1 MLNQIL
7 SMRKK
12 SQQTNNHTAEQQST
26 QISKRIIL
34 VGSPNTGKS
43 IIFNALTGTYT
54 SVSNYP
60 GTTVEVARGKIRIDN
75 ETFEVLDTPGM
86 YSLIPVTEEEDVTR
100 RIIMKRESA
109 IIIHVID
116 AKNLDRMLPLTLQL
130 IEAGLPIILVLN
142 MMDEAKKR
150 GIDINSG
157 ILQNILGIPV
167 VKTVAVTGE
176 GITQLRKEI
185 SNITEGQIH
194 LEKKQLIVHNS
205 AIESAISKI
214 TPLISNNTM
223 SRRALALLFLQDDQM
238 IKRCEEKG
246 FEKDTAK
253 DIRRIVKKAQESL
266 DEPIRYVMAMENQDE
281 ANHIVSKV
289 VSEVSNQDSQNLPD
303 RLSRI
308 MTRPLTGIPIF
319 LLVTYFGLYQFVGV
333 FGAGTIVDFLEA
345 SVFEE
350 YITPYITSL
359 ATTFIPWETIQ
370 DLFVGEYGVFT
381 LGLRYAIAIILPI
394 VGTFFFAFAIVED
407 TGYLPRMA
415 LLIDRVF
422 KKIGLSG
429 RAVIPMTLGFGCGTM
444 ATMVTR
450 TLETKRERVI
460 ATILL
465 ALAIPCSAQLG
476 VILGIL
482 SGNFMVTLI
491 WMSTV
496 LMTLLGVGLLT
507 AIIIP
512 GEKPSFYMEL
522 PPLRLPKLSNLISK
536 TYTRMEWYFIEILPL
551 FLLASLL
558 IWLGQ
563 ETGIFQ
569 IIVGGMTPLVNSL
582 GLPDKTAEAFLFG
595 FFRRDFGA
603 AGLYDLQK
611 AGLLSPLALV
621 VSAVTITLFV
631 PCIAQ
636 FSIMIKERGLKTAIS
651 IAAFVFPFAFFVG
664 YMLNWT
670 LGGII

>member
-1 MLNQIL
+1 MLSQIIE
-7 SMRKK
+7 SKIRK
-12 SQQTNNHTAEQQST
+12 QTNIHTTEEQSV

-60 GTTVEVARGKIRIDN
+60 GTTVEVAKGKSRIDN

-86 YSLIPVTEEEDVTR
+86 YSFIPVTEEEDVTR
-100 RIIMKRESA
+100 RIIMETESA

-150 GIDINSG
+150 GIDINSD
-157 ILQNILGIPV
+157 ILQDILGIPV

-176 GITQLRKEI
+176 GITQLKKEI
-185 SNITEGQIH
+185 NNITKNQIH
-194 LEKKQLIVHNS
+194 LEKKQLIVHNPT
-205 AIESAISKI
+205 IESAISKI
-214 TPLISNNTM
+214 TPLISNNTI

-238 IKRCEEKG
+238 IKRCEEKSL
-246 FEKDTAK
+246 EKETTI

-266 DEPIRYVMAMENQDE
+266 DEPIRYVTAMKNQDE
-281 ANHIVSKV
+281 VNHIVSKV
-289 VSEVSNQDSQNLPD
+289 VSEVSNQDSINLPD

-370 DLFVGEYGVFT
+370 DLFVGDYGVFT

-415 LLIDRVF
+415 LLIDRGF

>member
-1 MLNQIL
+1 MLSQIIE
-7 SMRKK
+7 SKIRK
-12 SQQTNNHTAEQQST
+12 QTNIHTAEEQSV

-60 GTTVEVARGKIRIDN
+60 GTTVEVAKGKSRIDN

-100 RIIMKRESA
+100 RIIMETESA

-150 GIDINSG
+150 GVGINSD
-157 ILQNILGIPV
+157 ILQDILGIPV

-185 SNITEGQIH
+185 NNITKNQTH
-194 LEKKQLIVHNS
+194 LEKKQLIVHNPT
-205 AIESAISKI
+205 IESAISKI
-214 TPLISNNTM
+214 TPLISNNTI

-238 IKRCEEKG
+238 IKRCEGKSLEK
-246 FEKDTAK
+246 EITT

-266 DEPIRYVMAMENQDE
+266 DEPIRYVTAMKNQDE
-281 ANHIVSKV
+281 VNHIVSKV
-289 VSEVSNQDSQNLPD
+289 VSEVSNQDSTNLPD

-345 SVFEE
+345 TVFEE
-350 YITPYITSL
+350 YITPYIISL

>member
-1 MLNQIL
+1 MLSQIIE
-7 SMRKK
+7 SKIRK
-12 SQQTNNHTAEQQST
+12 QTNIHTAEEQSV

-60 GTTVEVARGKIRIDN
+60 GTTVEVAKGKSRIDN

-100 RIIMKRESA
+100 RIIMETESA

-150 GIDINSG
+150 GVGINSD
-157 ILQNILGIPV
+157 ILQDILGIPV

-185 SNITEGQIH
+185 NNITKNQTH
-194 LEKKQLIVHNS
+194 LEKKQLIVHNPT
-205 AIESAISKI
+205 IESAISKI
-214 TPLISNNTM
+214 TPLISNNTI

-238 IKRCEEKG
+238 IKRCEGKSLEK
-246 FEKDTAK
+246 EITT

-266 DEPIRYVMAMENQDE
+266 DEPIRYVTAMKNQDE
-281 ANHIVSKV
+281 VNHIVSKV
-289 VSEVSNQDSQNLPD
+289 VSEVSNQDSTNLPD

-345 SVFEE
+345 TVFEE
-350 YITPYITSL
+350 YITPYIISL

-415 LLIDRVF
+415 LLIDRGF

-482 SGNFMVTLI
+482 SGNSMVTLI

>member
-1 MLNQIL
+1 MLSQIIE
-7 SMRKK
+7 SKIRK
-12 SQQTNNHTAEQQST
+12 QTNIHTAEEQSV

-60 GTTVEVARGKIRIDN
+60 GTTVEVAKGKSRIDN

-100 RIIMKRESA
+100 RIIMETESA

-150 GIDINSG
+150 GVGINSD
-157 ILQNILGIPV
+157 ILQDILGIPV

-185 SNITEGQIH
+185 NNITKNQTH
-194 LEKKQLIVHNS
+194 LEKKQLIVHNPT
-205 AIESAISKI
+205 IESAISKI
-214 TPLISNNTM
+214 TPLISNNTI

-238 IKRCEEKG
+238 IKRCEGKSLEK
-246 FEKDTAK
+246 EITA

-266 DEPIRYVMAMENQDE
+266 DEPIRYVTAMKNQDE
-281 ANHIVSKV
+281 VNHIVSKV
-289 VSEVSNQDSQNLPD
+289 VSEVSNQDSTNLPD

-345 SVFEE
+345 TVFEE
-350 YITPYITSL
+350 YITPYIISL

-482 SGNFMVTLI
+482 SGNSMVTLI

>member
-1 MLNQIL
+1 MLSQIIE
-7 SMRKK
+7 SKIRK
-12 SQQTNNHTAEQQST
+12 QTNIHTTEEQSV

-60 GTTVEVARGKIRIDN
+60 GTTVEVAKGKSRIDN

-86 YSLIPVTEEEDVTR
+86 YSFIPVTEEEDVTR
-100 RIIMKRESA
+100 RIIMETESA

-150 GIDINSG
+150 GIDINSD
-157 ILQNILGIPV
+157 ILQDILGIPV

-176 GITQLRKEI
+176 GITQLKKEI
-185 SNITEGQIH
+185 NNITKNQIH
-194 LEKKQLIVHNS
+194 LEKKQLIVHNPT
-205 AIESAISKI
+205 IESAISKI
-214 TPLISNNTM
+214 TPLISNNTI

-238 IKRCEEKG
+238 IKRCEEKSL
-246 FEKDTAK
+246 EKETTI

-266 DEPIRYVMAMENQDE
+266 DEPIRYVTAMKNQDE
-281 ANHIVSKV
+281 VNHIVSKV
-289 VSEVSNQDSQNLPD
+289 VSEVSNQDSINLPD

-345 SVFEE
+345 TVFEE

-370 DLFVGEYGVFT
+370 DLFVGDYGVFT

-491 WMSTV
+491 WMSAV

-522 PPLRLPKLSNLISK
+522 PPLRFPKLSNIISK

-582 GLPDKTAEAFLFG
+582 GLPDKTAVAFLFG

-603 AGLYDLQK
+603 AGLYDLQQ

-664 YMLNWT
+664 YILNWA

>member
-1 MLNQIL
+1 MLSQIIE
-7 SMRKK
+7 SKIRK
-12 SQQTNNHTAEQQST
+12 QTNIHTVEEQSV

-43 IIFNALTGTYT
+43 IIFNVLTGTYT

-60 GTTVEVARGKIRIDN
+60 GTTVEVAKGKSRIDN

-100 RIIMKRESA
+100 RIIMEIESA

-130 IEAGLPIILVLN
+130 IEAGRPIILVLN

-150 GIDINSG
+150 GIDINSD
-157 ILQNILGIPV
+157 ILQDILGIPV

-185 SNITEGQIH
+185 NNITKNQIY
-194 LEKKQLIVHNS
+194 LEKKQLIVHNPT
-205 AIESAISKI
+205 IESAISKI
-214 TPLISNNTM
+214 TPLISNNTI
-223 SRRALALLFLQDDQM
+223 SRRALALLFLQDGQM
-238 IKRCEEKG
+238 IKRCEEKSL
-246 FEKDTAK
+246 EKETTIN
-253 DIRRIVKKAQESL
+253 IRRIVKKAQESL
-266 DEPIRYVMAMENQDE
+266 DEPIRYVTAMKNQDE
-281 ANHIVSKV
+281 VNHIVSKV
-289 VSEVSNQDSQNLPD
+289 VSEVSNQDSINLSD
-303 RLSRI
+303 RLSHI

-345 SVFEE
+345 TVFEE

-359 ATTFIPWETIQ
+359 ATTFIPWGTIQ

-415 LLIDRVF
+415 LLIDRGF

-444 ATMVTR
+444 ATIVTR

-482 SGNFMVTLI
+482 SGNVMVTLI

-512 GEKPSFYMEL
+512 GGKPSFYMEL

-636 FSIMIKERGLKTAIS
+636 FSIMIKERGLKTAVS

>member
-1 MLNQIL
+1 MLSQIIE
-7 SMRKK
+7 SKIRK
-12 SQQTNNHTAEQQST
+12 QTNIHTVEEQSV

-60 GTTVEVARGKIRIDN
+60 GTTVEVAKGKSRIDN

-150 GIDINSG
+150 GIDINSD

-266 DEPIRYVMAMENQDE
+266 DEPIRYVTAMENQDE
-281 ANHIVSKV
+281 VNHIVSKV
-289 VSEVSNQDSQNLPD
+289 VVQIGPK
-303 RLSRI
+303 
-308 MTRPLTGIPIF
+308 IF
-319 LLVTYFGLYQFVGV
+319 
-333 FGAGTIVDFLEA
+333 
-345 SVFEE
+345 
-350 YITPYITSL
+350 
-359 ATTFIPWETIQ
+359 
-370 DLFVGEYGVFT
+370 
-381 LGLRYAIAIILPI
+381 
-394 VGTFFFAFAIVED
+394 
-407 TGYLPRMA
+407 
-415 LLIDRVF
+415 
-422 KKIGLSG
+422 
-429 RAVIPMTLGFGCGTM
+429 
-444 ATMVTR
+444 
-450 TLETKRERVI
+450 
-460 ATILL
+460 
-465 ALAIPCSAQLG
+465 
-476 VILGIL
+476 
-482 SGNFMVTLI
+482 
-491 WMSTV
+491 
-496 LMTLLGVGLLT
+496 
-507 AIIIP
+507 
-512 GEKPSFYMEL
+512 
-522 PPLRLPKLSNLISK
+522 
-536 TYTRMEWYFIEILPL
+536 
-551 FLLASLL
+551 
-558 IWLGQ
+558 
-563 ETGIFQ
+563 
-569 IIVGGMTPLVNSL
+569 
-582 GLPDKTAEAFLFG
+582 
-595 FFRRDFGA
+595 
-603 AGLYDLQK
+603 
-611 AGLLSPLALV
+611 
-621 VSAVTITLFV
+621 
-631 PCIAQ
+631 
-636 FSIMIKERGLKTAIS
+636 
-651 IAAFVFPFAFFVG
+651 
-664 YMLNWT
+664 
-670 LGGII
+670 

>member
-1 MLNQIL
+1 MLSQIIE
-7 SMRKK
+7 SKIRK
-12 SQQTNNHTAEQQST
+12 QTNIHTTEEQSV

-60 GTTVEVARGKIRIDN
+60 GTTVEVAKGKSRIDN

-86 YSLIPVTEEEDVTR
+86 YSFIPVTEEEDVTR
-100 RIIMKRESA
+100 RIIMETESA

-150 GIDINSG
+150 GIDINSD
-157 ILQNILGIPV
+157 ILQDILGIPV

-176 GITQLRKEI
+176 GITQLKKEI
-185 SNITEGQIH
+185 NNITKNQIH
-194 LEKKQLIVHNS
+194 LEKKQLIVHNPT
-205 AIESAISKI
+205 IESAISKI
-214 TPLISNNTM
+214 TPLISNNTI

-246 FEKDTAK
+246 FEKETTI

-266 DEPIRYVMAMENQDE
+266 DEPIRYVTAMKNQDE
-281 ANHIVSKV
+281 VNHIVSKV
-289 VSEVSNQDSQNLPD
+289 VSEVSNQDSINLPD

-345 SVFEE
+345 TVFEE

-370 DLFVGEYGVFT
+370 DLFVGDYGVFT

-415 LLIDRVF
+415 LLIDRGF

>member
-1 MLNQIL
+1 
-7 SMRKK
+7 
-12 SQQTNNHTAEQQST
+12 
-26 QISKRIIL
+26 
-34 VGSPNTGKS
+34 
-43 IIFNALTGTYT
+43 
-54 SVSNYP
+54 
-60 GTTVEVARGKIRIDN
+60 
-75 ETFEVLDTPGM
+75 
-86 YSLIPVTEEEDVTR
+86 
-100 RIIMKRESA
+100 
-109 IIIHVID
+109 
-116 AKNLDRMLPLTLQL
+116 
-130 IEAGLPIILVLN
+130 
-142 MMDEAKKR
+142 
-150 GIDINSG
+150 
-157 ILQNILGIPV
+157 
-167 VKTVAVTGE
+167 
-176 GITQLRKEI
+176 
-185 SNITEGQIH
+185 
-194 LEKKQLIVHNS
+194 
-205 AIESAISKI
+205 
-214 TPLISNNTM
+214 
-223 SRRALALLFLQDDQM
+223 
-238 IKRCEEKG
+238 
-246 FEKDTAK
+246 
-253 DIRRIVKKAQESL
+253 
-266 DEPIRYVMAMENQDE
+266 
-281 ANHIVSKV
+281 
-289 VSEVSNQDSQNLPD
+289 
-303 RLSRI
+303 
-308 MTRPLTGIPIF
+308 
-319 LLVTYFGLYQFVGV
+319 
-333 FGAGTIVDFLEA
+333 
-345 SVFEE
+345 
-350 YITPYITSL
+350 
-359 ATTFIPWETIQ
+359 
-370 DLFVGEYGVFT
+370 
-381 LGLRYAIAIILPI
+381 
-394 VGTFFFAFAIVED
+394 
-407 TGYLPRMA
+407 
-415 LLIDRVF
+415 
-422 KKIGLSG
+422 
-429 RAVIPMTLGFGCGTM
+429 MTLGFGCGTM

-582 GLPDKTAEAFLFG
+582 GLPDKAAEAFLFG

>member
-1 MLNQIL
+1 MLSQIIE
-7 SMRKK
+7 SKIRK
-12 SQQTNNHTAEQQST
+12 QTNIHTVEEQSV

-43 IIFNALTGTYT
+43 IIFNVLTGTYT

-60 GTTVEVARGKIRIDN
+60 GTTVEVAKGKSRIDN

-100 RIIMKRESA
+100 RIIMEIESA

-130 IEAGLPIILVLN
+130 IEAGRPIILVLN

-150 GIDINSG
+150 GIDINSD
-157 ILQNILGIPV
+157 ILQDILGIPV

-185 SNITEGQIH
+185 NNITKNQIY
-194 LEKKQLIVHNS
+194 LEKKQLIVHNPT
-205 AIESAISKI
+205 IESAISKI
-214 TPLISNNTM
+214 TPLISNNTI
-223 SRRALALLFLQDDQM
+223 SRRALALLFLQDGQM
-238 IKRCEEKG
+238 IKRCEEKSL
-246 FEKDTAK
+246 EKETTIN
-253 DIRRIVKKAQESL
+253 IRRIVKKAQESL
-266 DEPIRYVMAMENQDE
+266 DEPIRYVTAMKNQDE
-281 ANHIVSKV
+281 VNHIVSKV
-289 VSEVSNQDSQNLPD
+289 VSEVSNQDSINLSD
-303 RLSRI
+303 RLSHI

-345 SVFEE
+345 TVFEE

-359 ATTFIPWETIQ
+359 ATTFIPWGTIQ

-415 LLIDRVF
+415 LLIDRGF

-444 ATMVTR
+444 ATIVTR

-482 SGNFMVTLI
+482 SGNVMVTLI

>member
-1 MLNQIL
+1 MLSQIIE
-7 SMRKK
+7 SKIRK
-12 SQQTNNHTAEQQST
+12 QTNIHTAEEQSV

-60 GTTVEVARGKIRIDN
+60 GTTVEVAKGKSRIDN

-100 RIIMKRESA
+100 RIIMETESA

-150 GIDINSG
+150 GVGINSD
-157 ILQNILGIPV
+157 ILQDILGIPV

-185 SNITEGQIH
+185 NNITKNQTH
-194 LEKKQLIVHNS
+194 LEKKQLIVHNPT
-205 AIESAISKI
+205 IESAISKI
-214 TPLISNNTM
+214 TPLISNNTI

-238 IKRCEEKG
+238 IKRCEGKSLEK
-246 FEKDTAK
+246 EITA

-266 DEPIRYVMAMENQDE
+266 DEPIRYVTAMKNQDE
-281 ANHIVSKV
+281 VNHIVSKV
-289 VSEVSNQDSQNLPD
+289 VSEVSNQDSTNLPD

-345 SVFEE
+345 TVFEE
-350 YITPYITSL
+350 YITPYIISL

-415 LLIDRVF
+415 LLIDRGF

-482 SGNFMVTLI
+482 SGNSMVTLI

-582 GLPDKTAEAFLFG
+582 GLPDKAAEAFLFG

>member
-1 MLNQIL
+1 MLSQIIE
-7 SMRKK
+7 SKIRK
-12 SQQTNNHTAEQQST
+12 QTNIHTAEEQSV

-60 GTTVEVARGKIRIDN
+60 GTTVEVAKGKSRIDN

-100 RIIMKRESA
+100 RIIMETESA

-150 GIDINSG
+150 GIDINSD
-157 ILQNILGIPV
+157 ILQDILGIPV

-185 SNITEGQIH
+185 NNITKNQTH
-194 LEKKQLIVHNS
+194 LEKKQLIVHNPT
-205 AIESAISKI
+205 IESAISKI
-214 TPLISNNTM
+214 TPLISNNTI

-238 IKRCEEKG
+238 IKRCEGKSLEK
-246 FEKDTAK
+246 EITT

-266 DEPIRYVMAMENQDE
+266 DEPIRYVTAMKNQDE
-281 ANHIVSKV
+281 VNHIVSKV
-289 VSEVSNQDSQNLPD
+289 VSEVSNQDSTNLPD

-308 MTRPLTGIPIF
+308 MTKPLTGIPIF

-345 SVFEE
+345 TVFEE
-350 YITPYITSL
+350 YITPYIISL

-415 LLIDRVF
+415 LLIDRGF

>member
-1 MLNQIL
+1 MLSQIIE
-7 SMRKK
+7 SKIRK
-12 SQQTNNHTAEQQST
+12 QTNIHTVEEQSV

-60 GTTVEVARGKIRIDN
+60 GTTVEVAKGKSRIDN
-75 ETFEVLDTPGM
+75 KTFEVLDTPGM

-100 RIIMKRESA
+100 RIIMETEST
-109 IIIHVID
+109 IIIHIID

-150 GIDINSG
+150 GIDINSD
-157 ILQNILGIPV
+157 ILQDILGIPV

-185 SNITEGQIH
+185 SNITKNQIH
-194 LEKKQLIVHNS
+194 LEKKQLIVHNPT
-205 AIESAISKI
+205 IESAISKI
-214 TPLISNNTM
+214 MPLISNNTM
-223 SRRALALLFLQDDQM
+223 SRRALALLLLQDNQM
-238 IKRCEEKG
+238 IKRYEKKS
-246 FEKDTAK
+246 FEKETAI

-266 DEPIRYVMAMENQDE
+266 DEPIRYVTAMENQDE
-281 ANHIVSKV
+281 VNHIVSKV
-289 VSEVSNQDSQNLPD
+289 VSEVSNQDSLNLPA

-345 SVFEE
+345 TVFEE

-359 ATTFIPWETIQ
+359 ATAFIPWETIQ

-415 LLIDRVF
+415 LLIDSVF

-444 ATMVTR
+444 ATIVTR

-491 WMSTV
+491 WMSAV

-522 PPLRLPKLSNLISK
+522 PPLRFPKLSNIISK

-582 GLPDKTAEAFLFG
+582 GLPDKTAVAFLFG

-603 AGLYDLQK
+603 AGLYDLQQ

-636 FSIMIKERGLKTAIS
+636 FSIMIKERGMKTAIS

-664 YMLNWT
+664 YILNWT
-670 LGGII
+670 LEGII

>member
-1 MLNQIL
+1 MLSQIIE
-7 SMRKK
+7 SKIRK
-12 SQQTNNHTAEQQST
+12 QTNIHTAEEQSV

-60 GTTVEVARGKIRIDN
+60 GTTVEVAKGKSRIDN

-100 RIIMKRESA
+100 RIIMETESA

-150 GIDINSG
+150 GVGINSD
-157 ILQNILGIPV
+157 ILQDILGIPV

-185 SNITEGQIH
+185 NNITKNQTH
-194 LEKKQLIVHNS
+194 LEKKQLIVHNPT
-205 AIESAISKI
+205 IESAISKI
-214 TPLISNNTM
+214 TPLISNNTI

-238 IKRCEEKG
+238 IKRCEGKSLEK
-246 FEKDTAK
+246 EITA

-266 DEPIRYVMAMENQDE
+266 DEPIRYVTAMKNQDE
-281 ANHIVSKV
+281 VNHIVSKV
-289 VSEVSNQDSQNLPD
+289 VSEVSNQDSTNLPD

-345 SVFEE
+345 TVFEE
-350 YITPYITSL
+350 YITPYIISL

-415 LLIDRVF
+415 LLIDRGF

-482 SGNFMVTLI
+482 SGNSMVTLI

>member
-1 MLNQIL
+1 MLSQIIE
-7 SMRKK
+7 SKIRK
-12 SQQTNNHTAEQQST
+12 QTNIHTAEEQSV

-60 GTTVEVARGKIRIDN
+60 GTTVEVAKGKSRIDN

-100 RIIMKRESA
+100 RIIMETESA

-150 GIDINSG
+150 GVGINSD
-157 ILQNILGIPV
+157 ILQDILGIPV

-185 SNITEGQIH
+185 NNITKNQTH
-194 LEKKQLIVHNS
+194 LEKKQLIVHNPT
-205 AIESAISKI
+205 IESAISKI
-214 TPLISNNTM
+214 TPLISNNTI

-238 IKRCEEKG
+238 IKRCEGKSLEK
-246 FEKDTAK
+246 EITT

-266 DEPIRYVMAMENQDE
+266 DEPIRYVTAMKNQDE
-281 ANHIVSKV
+281 VNHIVSKV
-289 VSEVSNQDSQNLPD
+289 VSEVSNQDSTNLPD

-345 SVFEE
+345 TVFEE
-350 YITPYITSL
+350 YITPYIISL

-482 SGNFMVTLI
+482 SGNSMVTLI

>member
-1 MLNQIL
+1 MLSQIIE
-7 SMRKK
+7 SKIRK
-12 SQQTNNHTAEQQST
+12 QTNIHTAEEQSV

-60 GTTVEVARGKIRIDN
+60 GTTVEVAKGKSRIDN

-100 RIIMKRESA
+100 RIIMETESA

-150 GIDINSG
+150 GVGINSD
-157 ILQNILGIPV
+157 ILQDILGIPV

-185 SNITEGQIH
+185 NNITKNQTH
-194 LEKKQLIVHNS
+194 LEKKQLIVHNPT
-205 AIESAISKI
+205 IESAISKI
-214 TPLISNNTM
+214 TPLISNNTI

-238 IKRCEEKG
+238 IKRCEGKSLEK
-246 FEKDTAK
+246 EITA

-266 DEPIRYVMAMENQDE
+266 DEPIRYVTAMKNQDE
-281 ANHIVSKV
+281 VNHIVSKV
-289 VSEVSNQDSQNLPD
+289 VSEVSNQDSTNLPD

-308 MTRPLTGIPIF
+308 MTKPLTGIPIF

-345 SVFEE
+345 TVFEE
-350 YITPYITSL
+350 YITPYIISL

-415 LLIDRVF
+415 LLIDRGF

>member
-1 MLNQIL
+1 MLSQIIE
-7 SMRKK
+7 SKIRK
-12 SQQTNNHTAEQQST
+12 QTNIHTAEEQSV

-60 GTTVEVARGKIRIDN
+60 GTTVEVAKGKSRIDN

-100 RIIMKRESA
+100 RIIMETESA

-150 GIDINSG
+150 GIDINSD
-157 ILQNILGIPV
+157 ILQDILGIPV

-185 SNITEGQIH
+185 NNITKNQTH
-194 LEKKQLIVHNS
+194 LEKKQLIVHNPT
-205 AIESAISKI
+205 IESAISKI
-214 TPLISNNTM
+214 TPLISNNTI

-238 IKRCEEKG
+238 IKRCEGKSLEK
-246 FEKDTAK
+246 EITA

-266 DEPIRYVMAMENQDE
+266 DEPIRYVTAMKNQDE
-281 ANHIVSKV
+281 VNHIVSKV

-345 SVFEE
+345 TVFEE
-350 YITPYITSL
+350 YITPYIISL

-415 LLIDRVF
+415 LLIDRGF

-482 SGNFMVTLI
+482 SGNSMVTLI

>member
-1 MLNQIL
+1 MLSQIIE
-7 SMRKK
+7 SKIRK
-12 SQQTNNHTAEQQST
+12 QTNIHTAEEQSV

-60 GTTVEVARGKIRIDN
+60 GTTVEVAKGKSRIDN

-100 RIIMKRESA
+100 RIIMETESA

-150 GIDINSG
+150 GVGINSD
-157 ILQNILGIPV
+157 ILQDILGIPV

-185 SNITEGQIH
+185 NNITKNQTH
-194 LEKKQLIVHNS
+194 LEKKQLIVHNPT
-205 AIESAISKI
+205 IESAISKI
-214 TPLISNNTM
+214 TPLISNNTI

-238 IKRCEEKG
+238 IKRCEGKSLEK
-246 FEKDTAK
+246 EITA

-266 DEPIRYVMAMENQDE
+266 DEPIRYVTAMKNQDE
-281 ANHIVSKV
+281 VNHIVSKV
-289 VSEVSNQDSQNLPD
+289 VSEVSNQDSTNLPD

-345 SVFEE
+345 TVFEE
-350 YITPYITSL
+350 YITPYIISL
-359 ATTFIPWETIQ
+359 ATTFIPWEIIQ

-415 LLIDRVF
+415 LLIDRGF

-482 SGNFMVTLI
+482 SGNSMVTLI

>member
-1 MLNQIL
+1 
-7 SMRKK
+7 
-12 SQQTNNHTAEQQST
+12 
-26 QISKRIIL
+26 
-34 VGSPNTGKS
+34 
-43 IIFNALTGTYT
+43 
-54 SVSNYP
+54 
-60 GTTVEVARGKIRIDN
+60 
-75 ETFEVLDTPGM
+75 M
-86 YSLIPVTEEEDVTR
+86 YSLIPVTEEENVTR
-100 RIIMKRESA
+100 CIIMKSESA
-109 IIIHVID
+109 TIIHVID
-116 AKNLDRMLPLTLQL
+116 AKNLDRMLPLTLQI
-130 IEAGLPIILVLN
+130 IETGLPIILVLN
-142 MMDEAKKR
+142 MMDEAKKK
-150 GIDINSG
+150 GIEINSN
-157 ILQNILGIPV
+157 ILQDILGIPV

-214 TPLISNNTM
+214 TPLISNNTI
-223 SRRALALLFLQDDQM
+223 SRRALALLLLQDNQM
-238 IKRCEEKG
+238 IKQYEEKG
-246 FEKDTAK
+246 FEKETAK

-266 DEPIRYVMAMENQDE
+266 DDPIRYVMAMENQDGV
-281 ANHIVSKV
+281 NHIVSKV
-289 VSEVSNQDSQNLPD
+289 VLEVSNQDSLNLSD

-333 FGAGTIVDFLEA
+333 FGAGTIVDFLES

-394 VGTFFFAFAIVED
+394 VGTFFFAFSIVED

-444 ATMVTR
+444 ATIVTR

-491 WMSTV
+491 WMSAV

-522 PPLRLPKLSNLISK
+522 PPLRFPKLSNIISK

-582 GLPDKTAEAFLFG
+582 GLPDKTAVAFLFG

-603 AGLYDLQK
+603 AGLYDLQQ

-664 YMLNWT
+664 YILNWA

>member
-1 MLNQIL
+1 
-7 SMRKK
+7 MRKK

-150 GIDINSG
+150 GIDINSD
-157 ILQNILGIPV
+157 ILQDILGIPV

-185 SNITEGQIH
+185 NNITKNQTH
-194 LEKKQLIVHNS
+194 LEKKQLIVHNPT
-205 AIESAISKI
+205 IESAISKI
-214 TPLISNNTM
+214 TPLISNNTI

-238 IKRCEEKG
+238 IKRCEGKSLEK
-246 FEKDTAK
+246 EITA

-266 DEPIRYVMAMENQDE
+266 DEPIRYVTAMKNQDE
-281 ANHIVSKV
+281 VNHIVSKV
-289 VSEVSNQDSQNLPD
+289 VSEVSNQDSTNLPD

-536 TYTRMEWYFIEILPL
+536 TYTRMQWYFIEILPL

-582 GLPDKTAEAFLFG
+582 GLPDKAAEAFLFG

>member
-1 MLNQIL
+1 MLSQIIE
-7 SMRKK
+7 SKIRK
-12 SQQTNNHTAEQQST
+12 QTNIHTVEEQSV

-60 GTTVEVARGKIRIDN
+60 GTTVEVAKGKSRIDN
-75 ETFEVLDTPGM
+75 KTFEVLDTPGM

-100 RIIMKRESA
+100 RIIMETEST
-109 IIIHVID
+109 IIIHIID

-150 GIDINSG
+150 GIDINSD
-157 ILQNILGIPV
+157 ILQDILGIPV

-185 SNITEGQIH
+185 SNITKNQIH
-194 LEKKQLIVHNS
+194 LEKKQLIVHNPT
-205 AIESAISKI
+205 IESAISKI
-214 TPLISNNTM
+214 MPLISNNTM
-223 SRRALALLFLQDDQM
+223 SRRALALLLLQDNQM
-238 IKRCEEKG
+238 IKRYEKKS
-246 FEKDTAK
+246 FEKETAI

-266 DEPIRYVMAMENQDE
+266 DEPIRYVTAMENQDE
-281 ANHIVSKV
+281 VNHIVSKV
-289 VSEVSNQDSQNLPD
+289 VSEVSNQDSLNLPA

-345 SVFEE
+345 TVFEE

-359 ATTFIPWETIQ
+359 ATAFIPWETIQ

-444 ATMVTR
+444 ATIVTR

-491 WMSTV
+491 WMSAV

-522 PPLRLPKLSNLISK
+522 PPLRFPKLSNIISK

-582 GLPDKTAEAFLFG
+582 GLPDKTAVAFLFG

-603 AGLYDLQK
+603 AGLYDLQQ

-636 FSIMIKERGLKTAIS
+636 FSIMIKERGMKTAIS

-664 YMLNWT
+664 YILNWT
-670 LGGII
+670 LEGII

>member
-1 MLNQIL
+1 MLSQIIE
-7 SMRKK
+7 SKIRK
-12 SQQTNNHTAEQQST
+12 QTNIHTAEEQSV

-60 GTTVEVARGKIRIDN
+60 GTTVEVAKGKSRIDN

-100 RIIMKRESA
+100 RIIMETESA

-150 GIDINSG
+150 GVGINSD
-157 ILQNILGIPV
+157 ILQDILGIPV

-185 SNITEGQIH
+185 NNITKNQTH
-194 LEKKQLIVHNS
+194 LEKKQLIVHNPT
-205 AIESAISKI
+205 IESAISKI
-214 TPLISNNTM
+214 TPLISNNTI

-238 IKRCEEKG
+238 IKRCEGKSLEK
-246 FEKDTAK
+246 EITT

-266 DEPIRYVMAMENQDE
+266 DEPIRYVTAMKNQDE
-281 ANHIVSKV
+281 VNHIVSKV
-289 VSEVSNQDSQNLPD
+289 VSEVSNQDSTNLPD

-345 SVFEE
+345 TVFEE
-350 YITPYITSL
+350 YITPYIISL

-415 LLIDRVF
+415 LLIDRGF

>member
-1 MLNQIL
+1 MLSQIIE
-7 SMRKK
+7 SKIRK
-12 SQQTNNHTAEQQST
+12 QTNIHTAEEQSV

-60 GTTVEVARGKIRIDN
+60 GTTVEVAKGKSRIDN

-100 RIIMKRESA
+100 RIIMETESA

-150 GIDINSG
+150 GIDINSD
-157 ILQNILGIPV
+157 ILQDILGIPV

-185 SNITEGQIH
+185 NNITKNQTH
-194 LEKKQLIVHNS
+194 LEKKQLIVHNPT
-205 AIESAISKI
+205 IESAISKI
-214 TPLISNNTM
+214 TPLISNNTI

-238 IKRCEEKG
+238 IKRCEGKSLEK
-246 FEKDTAK
+246 EITA

-266 DEPIRYVMAMENQDE
+266 DEPIRYVTAMKNQDE
-281 ANHIVSKV
+281 VNHIVSKV
-289 VSEVSNQDSQNLPD
+289 VSEVSNQDSTNLPD

-345 SVFEE
+345 TVFEE
-350 YITPYITSL
+350 YITPYIISL

-415 LLIDRVF
+415 LLIDRGF